1 MHWADQLA
9 DQVIASG
16 KHKPYWVDDMKTP
29 SGRVHIGSV
38 RAVVTHGLI
47 HQALLNRKAKATFSY
62 VLEDHDP
69 MDGLPVYLDEKKF
82 RGYMG
87 MPLFKIP
94 SPESG
99 FKSFGDRWGQE
110 YKDIFNALGV
120 HPKVI
125 WGSSLYLSGQMNEVI
140 KVCLDKAQTIRE
152 IYWEV
157 YGKQSKS
164 KDWLPFTPVCEA
176 CGKLST
182 TVATDWDGKELS
194 YVCKKDAVDW
204 TEGCGHKGKRS
215 PFSEKDDYA
224 GKLPWK
230 VEWACK
236 WKVIGVTV
244 EGAGKDHMTDGGSHD
259 ISRRICE
266 RVINYPTPFSFS
278 HEFFLTG
285 GRKMSSSK
293 GIGSSAKEVA
303 EIIPA
308 YLIRFMIARVKYN
321 RAINFNPLGDT
332 IPDLFDNYDL
342 AATAYWDKGNPI
354 LSRVFELSQ
363 LSGKPPKKMFLPRF
377 RDMAQIMQDP
387 KLNLI
392 KEFTKVKGSA
402 LTKLEQEVLNERVK
416 YVQIWLESYAP
427 EEKKVGVVSNE
438 VKVELTKVQKKYLK
452 LISPLLEKSWKSP
465 EDFQQALYDTAK
477 ENKLNPK
484 EAFQSIYLS
493 LTGKKFGPKAAWFLL
508 DNLELAKKRFAEMI
522 S

>member
-1 MHWADQLA
+1 
-9 DQVIASG
+9 
-16 KHKPYWVDDMKTP
+16 
-29 SGRVHIGSV
+29 
-38 RAVVTHGLI
+38 
-47 HQALLNRKAKATFSY
+47 
-62 VLEDHDP
+62 
-69 MDGLPVYLDEKKF
+69 
-82 RGYMG
+82 
-87 MPLFKIP
+87 
-94 SPESG
+94 
-99 FKSFGDRWGQE
+99 
-110 YKDIFNALGV
+110 
-120 HPKVI
+120 
-125 WGSSLYLSGQMNEVI
+125 
-140 KVCLDKAQTIRE
+140 
-152 IYWEV
+152 
-157 YGKQSKS
+157 
-164 KDWLPFTPVCEA
+164 
-176 CGKLST
+176 
-182 TVATDWDGKELS
+182 
-194 YVCKKDAVDW
+194 
-204 TEGCGHKGKRS
+204 
-215 PFSEKDDYA
+215 
-224 GKLPWK
+224 
-230 VEWACK
+230 
-236 WKVIGVTV
+236 
-244 EGAGKDHMTDGGSHD
+244 
-259 ISRRICE
+259 
-266 RVINYPTPFSFS
+266 
-278 HEFFLTG
+278 
-285 GRKMSSSK
+285 MSSSK

-465 EDFQQALYDTAK
+465 EDLQQALYDTAK